1 MANKKITKKQI
12 RQVKQTIKAVKKSSP
27 GAIFLAFII
36 FAVAVG
42 GYFIYN
48 KYFKNPYIA
57 PTGELEF
64 HFLELNY
71 GTSGDCT
78 YIKAGDKDIL
88 IDAGSHYNSLTSIKS
103 YLDARMTDN
112 KIEYLIVTHADLDHI
127 ACLGDADD
135 GETLFDL
142 YEIEVIIDFP
152 KTNLDTATYKDYKK
166 NRDAEVQEGAQ
177 HFTALEC
184 YNESKTGAQRVYNL
198 SEDGNIKLEILYN
211 WYYDHKASKEND
223 NSVCVQ
229 FHHGSRKFLFTG
241 DLMENGEKKLA
252 EKYDFSQVELFKAGH
267 HGSAT
272 SSTDILLQEIQ
283 PKVCVACCCAGS
295 VEYTDYLPKTFPSE
309 EFYNRISVYTDKIYA
324 TSTINRVVNQAKPTV
339 EYTLNGVKINI
350 TNFDNGSDLKALHG
364 NVTVVSSSDK
374 DVYVSCTG
382 EQAVLKDTAWFREI
396 SSLWASSPK

>member
-1 MANKKITKKQI
+1 MAKKKITKKQI
-12 RQVKQTIKAVKKSSP
+12 RQVKQAVKTVKKSSP

-64 HFLELNY
+64 HFLELGNEY
-71 GTSGDCT
+71 AGDCV
-78 YIKAGDKDIL
+78 YVRAGDNDIL
-88 IDAGSHYNSLTSIKS
+88 IDAGSKTGSLNTITEYLNSRI
-103 YLDARMTDN
+103 TDN
-112 KIEYLIVTHADLDHI
+112 KLEYVIVTHGHEDHI
-127 ACLGDADD
+127 ACFGGDKN
-135 GETLFDL
+135 GQSLFDL
-142 YEIEVIIDFP
+142 YQVETIIDFP
-152 KTNLDTATYKDYKK
+152 QTSSTSQILQRYYAE
-166 NRDAEVQEGAQ
+166 RDAEVQLGAK

-184 YNESKTGAQRVYNL
+184 YNGSKPGAQKVYNL

-211 WYYDHKASKEND
+211 YYYDHNASTEND
-223 NSVCVQ
+223 YSVCVQ

-241 DLMENGEKKLA
+241 DLEHKGEEKLA

-309 EFYNRISVYTDKIYA
+309 AFYNRISVYTDKIYA

-350 TNFDNGSDLKALHG
+350 TNFDNGSDLKSLHG